1 MNKRRKYN
9 KVVIIT
15 EGWTAVRPSN
25 PLNLGATKYQIK
37 VGML

>member
-15 EGWTAVRPSN
+15 EGWTAVRPFN
-25 PLNLGATKYQIK
+25 PLNLGCNRYQIK
-37 VGML
+37 AGML